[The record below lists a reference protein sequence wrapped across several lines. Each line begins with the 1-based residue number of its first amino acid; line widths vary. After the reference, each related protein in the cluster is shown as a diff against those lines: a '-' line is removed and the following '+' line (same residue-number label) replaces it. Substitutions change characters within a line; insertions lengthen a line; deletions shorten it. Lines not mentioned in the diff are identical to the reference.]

1 MFALRAQ
8 IEKCSQVFSELYLS
22 RQPFGPKRNKR
33 VSRIVVDILPHG
45 SGAFWFDSGQ
55 WQPSSSD
62 QLRLVMDRQGALEND
77 LMQERQARAEAE
89 RRLSVALGEVG
100 GRADVAVVERLLPGK
115 REFQLWMG
123 CIDTRLLGK
132 PDKFDGQDSCWRDWK
147 FITKAYIQA
156 ALPEIRA
163 LLVRAEETSDDVR
176 NVVLNAPEQ
185 ALSVQLYYMLALL
198 TKNRALDKVQ
208 AAGEGEGNGSRSPG
222 VASPVCCWAS

>member
-1 MFALRAQ
+1 MCGDSIPNLCKDACSHCAHKSRSVV
-8 IEKCSQVFSELYLS
+8 KCFQSCILS

-55 WQPSSSD
+55 RQPSSSD

-123 CIDTRLLGK
+123 CIDTRLLEK
-132 PDKFDGQDSCWRDWK
+132 TWRHK
-147 FITKAYIQA
+147 
-156 ALPEIRA
+156 
-163 LLVRAEETSDDVR
+163 
-176 NVVLNAPEQ
+176 
-185 ALSVQLYYMLALL
+185 
-198 TKNRALDKVQ
+198 
-208 AAGEGEGNGSRSPG
+208 NGSTVFMLTSAKTKRDLFCDQISM
-222 VASPVCCWAS
+222 VI